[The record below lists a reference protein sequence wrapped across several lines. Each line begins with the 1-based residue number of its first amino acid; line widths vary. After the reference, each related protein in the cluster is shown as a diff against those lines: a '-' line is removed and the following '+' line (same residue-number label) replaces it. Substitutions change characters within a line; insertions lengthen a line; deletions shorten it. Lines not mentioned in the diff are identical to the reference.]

1 MKKTNI
7 VILVVT
13 IIILLV
19 LSVILIQNVKKG
31 KREYEIEK
39 VDKYNYFVLRE
50 ENKYGVIDTS
60 GNKIVQPKY
69 ENIIIPNPEKPV
81 FICYEGENTK
91 VLDEKSEEIFTK
103 YKNIEPLRLKNISS
117 DLMYEKNVLK
127 YRKDDKYGIIDLSGK
142 KLTNAIY
149 EEIDTLQFKEGELLV
164 KKAEKYGVINN
175 RGTILV
181 KTNYDNIEVDK
192 FYEAENE
199 YKNSGYIVSKKTEE
213 GYRYGYVNLKGKEE
227 IEVKYNEL
235 NRITN
240 IDSKD
245 TYIIYAENGKY
256 GVAKN
261 GENIIE
267 NNYQSIIYNE
277 SNNTLTAL
285 KGRKNGVLS
294 LEGNEIV
301 PFEYKQI
308 DITGKYIYATDADEN
323 IKIFETDGKESD
335 IDSSTAII
343 DIENTN
349 YQIKIKTE
357 DGKTNYNIYK
367 NNMQITKKQYIYIE
381 HLREDYFI
389 ACNEN
394 GKLGVI
400 DSDERTKIEF
410 NYNSIHE
417 VEDTQMIEAFNNTS
431 KIMEIYSS
439 DMNKICELKNGTL
452 ENNDEYIKLYN
463 DSEVKYINKKEN
475 EISNIDVFK
484 NNKIF
489 TQKFR
494 GKWGFIDSNGNKVVD
509 YEYDKATEVNKYGFA
524 GIMKDNKWGVI
535 DNEGK
540 IIVEPQY
547 ELNDNEPTF
556 IGEYYQVI
564 YGNGEIYYTK

>member
-7 VILVVT
+7 IILAVT

-19 LSVILIQNVKKG
+19 LSVVLMQNVKKG
-31 KREYEIEK
+31 NREYEIEK
-39 VDKYNYFVLRE
+39 VNKYNYFVLRE

-60 GNKIVQPKY
+60 GNKIVEPQY

-91 VLDEKSEEIFTK
+91 VLNEKSEEIFTK
-103 YKNIEPLRLKNISS
+103 YKDIKPLRLKNISS
-117 DLMYEKNVLK
+117 DLMYEKNILK
-127 YRKDDKYGIIDLSGK
+127 YKKDDKYGIIDLSGK

-149 EEIDTLQFKEGELLV
+149 DEIDTLQFKEGELLV
-164 KKAEKYGVINN
+164 KKSERYGVINN
-175 RGTILV
+175 KGTVLV

-192 FYEAENE
+192 FYEADNK
-199 YKNSGYIVSKKTEE
+199 YKKAGYIVSKKTEE

-235 NRITN
+235 NRINN

-256 GVAKN
+256 GFAKN

-277 SNNTLTAL
+277 SNNTLTVL
-285 KGRKNGVLS
+285 KGKKNGVLS
-294 LEGNEIV
+294 LEGKEIV

-323 IKIFETDGKESD
+323 IKIFETDGKESN
-335 IDSSTAII
+335 IDSNTAII

-349 YQIKIKTE
+349 YQIQIKTE
-357 DGKTNYNIYK
+357 DGKTNYNIFK
-367 NNMQITKKQYIYIE
+367 NNRQITKKEYIYIE
-381 HLREDYFI
+381 YLREDYFI

-400 DSDERTKIEF
+400 DSAERTKIEF

-417 VEDTQMIEAFNNTS
+417 IEDTQMIEAFNNNT
-431 KIMEIYSS
+431 KTMDIYSS
-439 DMNKICELKNGTL
+439 KMNKICELKNGLL
-452 ENNDEYIKLYN
+452 ENNDEYIKFYN
-463 DSEVKYINKKEN
+463 DSEIKYISKDEK
-475 EISNIDVFK
+475 EISNIDVFR

-489 TQKFR
+489 AQKFR

-509 YEYDKATEVNKYGFA
+509 YEYDKATEVNEYGFA
-524 GIMKDNKWGVI
+524 GIMKNDRWGVV
-535 DNEGK
+535 DSEGK
-540 IIVEPQY
+540 IIVEPKY

-564 YGNGEIYYTK
+564 YGNGEIYYTR

>member
-7 VILVVT
+7 IILVVT
-13 IIILLV
+13 IIILFV
-19 LSVILIQNVKKG
+19 LGVILIQNVKKG
-31 KREYEIEK
+31 NREYEIEK
-39 VDKYNYFVLRE
+39 VNQYNYFVLRE
-50 ENKYGVIDTS
+50 ENRYGVIDTS
-60 GNKIVQPKY
+60 GNKIVEPQY
-69 ENIIIPNPEKPV
+69 ENVIIPNPEKPV
-81 FICYEGENTK
+81 FICYEGDTTK
-91 VLDEKSEEIFTK
+91 VLNEKSKEILTQ
-103 YKNIEPLRLKNISS
+103 YEGIEPLRLKNISS
-117 DLMYEKNVLK
+117 DLMYEKNILK
-127 YRKDDKYGIIDLSGK
+127 YSKNDKYGIVDLSGK

-164 KKAEKYGVINN
+164 KKSGKYGVINN
-175 RGTILV
+175 KGTILV
-181 KTNYDNIEVDK
+181 KPNYDNIEVDK
-192 FYEAENE
+192 FYEADNE
-199 YKNSGYIVSKKTEE
+199 YKNAGYIVSKTTEE

-227 IEVKYNEL
+227 IEVKYNDL
-235 NRITN
+235 YRISN
-240 IDSKD
+240 ISSKD
-245 TYIIYAENGKY
+245 VYIIYAENGKY
-256 GVAKN
+256 GMAKN

-277 SNNTLTAL
+277 SNNTLTVL
-285 KGRKNGVLS
+285 KGKKNGVLS
-294 LEGNEIV
+294 MSGDEIV

-323 IKIFETDGKESD
+323 VKIYETDGKESE
-335 IDSSTAII
+335 IDSNTAII
-343 DIENTN
+343 DVEKTD
-349 YQIKIKTE
+349 YQIQMKTE

-367 NNMQITKKQYIYIE
+367 NNRQITKEEYIYIE
-381 HLREDYFI
+381 YLRDDYFI

-400 DSDERTKIEF
+400 DSNERIKIEF

-417 VEDTQMIEAFNNTS
+417 IEGTQMVEAFDNNT
-431 KIMEIYSS
+431 KLMGIYSS
-439 DMNKICELKNGTL
+439 KMNKICELKNGLL
-452 ENNDEYIKLYN
+452 ENNEEYIKFYN
-463 DSEVKYINKKEN
+463 DSETKYISKDEK

-489 TQKFR
+489 AQKFR

-524 GIMKDNKWGVI
+524 GIMKDDKWGVV
-535 DNEGK
+535 DSEGK
-540 IIVEPQY
+540 VIVEPKY

>member
-7 VILVVT
+7 IILV
-13 IIILLV
+13 ISIILV
-19 LSVILIQNVKKG
+19 LIIGILLIKNIKKSN
-31 KREYEIEK
+31 KEYEIEK
-39 VDKYNYFVLRE
+39 VNQYNYFVLRE
-50 ENKYGVIDTS
+50 ENKYGVIDKS
-60 GNKIVQPKY
+60 GNKIIEAQY

-81 FICYEGENTK
+81 FICYEGERIK
-91 VLDEKSEEIFTK
+91 VLNENSDEILTK
-103 YKNIEPLRLKNISS
+103 YEDIEPLRLKNISS
-117 DLMYEKNVLK
+117 DLMYEKNILK
-127 YRKDDKYGIIDLSGK
+127 YKKDDKYGIIDFSGK
-142 KLTNAIY
+142 KITNAIY

-164 KKAEKYGVINN
+164 KEDGKYGVINN

-192 FYEAENE
+192 FYEADSQ
-199 YKNSGYIVSKKTEE
+199 YKNAGYIVSKKTEE

-227 IEVKYNEL
+227 IEVKYNKL

-240 IDSKD
+240 VNSKD

-277 SNNTLTAL
+277 SNNTLTVL
-285 KGRKNGVLS
+285 KGKKNGVLS
-294 LEGNEIV
+294 INGEEIV

-323 IKIFETDGKESD
+323 VKIFETDGKESD
-335 IDSSTAII
+335 IDSNTAII

-349 YQIKIKTE
+349 YQIQIKTE

-367 NNMQITKKQYIYIE
+367 NNMQITKKEYIYIE
-381 HLREDYFI
+381 YLREDYFI

-400 DSDERTKIEF
+400 DSAEKTKIEF

-417 VEDTQMIEAFNNTS
+417 VEDTEMIEAFNNST
-431 KIMEIYSS
+431 KTMDIYSS
-439 DMNKICELKNGTL
+439 KMNKICELKNGL
-452 ENNDEYIKLYN
+452 IENKDEYIKFYN
-463 DSEVKYINKKEN
+463 DSETKYISKNEK
-475 EISNIDVFK
+475 EISNIDVFR

-509 YEYDKATEVNKYGFA
+509 YEYEKATEVNEYGFA
-524 GIMKDNKWGVI
+524 GIMKDDKWGVI
-535 DNEGK
+535 DSDGK
-540 IIVEPQY
+540 IIVEPKY
-547 ELNDNEPTF
+547 ELNNNEPTF

>member
-117 DLMYEKNVLK
+117 DLMYEKSVLK

>member
-7 VILVVT
+7 IILVVT
-13 IIILLV
+13 IIILFV
-19 LSVILIQNVKKG
+19 LGVILIQNVKKG
-31 KREYEIEK
+31 NREYKIEK
-39 VDKYNYFVLRE
+39 VNQYNYFVLRE
-50 ENKYGVIDTS
+50 ENRYGVIDTS
-60 GNKIVQPKY
+60 GNKIVEPQY
-69 ENIIIPNPEKPV
+69 ENVIIPNPEKPV
-81 FICYEGENTK
+81 FICYEGDTTK
-91 VLDEKSEEIFTK
+91 VLNEKSKEILTQ
-103 YKNIEPLRLKNISS
+103 YEGIEPLRLKNISS
-117 DLMYEKNVLK
+117 DLMYEKNILK
-127 YRKDDKYGIIDLSGK
+127 YSKNDKYGIVDLSGK

-164 KKAEKYGVINN
+164 KKSGKYGVINN
-175 RGTILV
+175 KGTILV
-181 KTNYDNIEVDK
+181 KPNYDNIEVDK
-192 FYEAENE
+192 FYEADNE
-199 YKNSGYIVSKKTEE
+199 YKNAGYIVSKTTEE

-227 IEVKYNEL
+227 IEVKYNDL
-235 NRITN
+235 YRISN
-240 IDSKD
+240 ISSKD
-245 TYIIYAENGKY
+245 VYIIYAENGKY
-256 GVAKN
+256 GMAKN

-277 SNNTLTAL
+277 SNSTLTVL
-285 KGRKNGVLS
+285 KGKKNGVLS
-294 LEGNEIV
+294 MNGDEIV

-323 IKIFETDGKESD
+323 VKIYETDGKESE
-335 IDSSTAII
+335 IDSNTAII
-343 DIENTN
+343 DVENTD
-349 YQIKIKTE
+349 YQIQMKTE

-367 NNMQITKKQYIYIE
+367 NNRQITKEEYIYIE
-381 HLREDYFI
+381 YLREDYFI

-400 DSDERTKIEF
+400 DSNERIKIEF

-417 VEDTQMIEAFNNTS
+417 IEDTQMVEAFDNNT
-431 KIMEIYSS
+431 KMMEIYSS
-439 DMNKICELKNGTL
+439 KMNKICELKNGLL
-452 ENNDEYIKLYN
+452 ENNEEYIKFYN
-463 DSEVKYINKKEN
+463 DSETKYISKDEK

-489 TQKFR
+489 AQKFR

-524 GIMKDNKWGVI
+524 GIMKDDKWGVV
-535 DNEGK
+535 DSEGK
-540 IIVEPQY
+540 VIVEPKY